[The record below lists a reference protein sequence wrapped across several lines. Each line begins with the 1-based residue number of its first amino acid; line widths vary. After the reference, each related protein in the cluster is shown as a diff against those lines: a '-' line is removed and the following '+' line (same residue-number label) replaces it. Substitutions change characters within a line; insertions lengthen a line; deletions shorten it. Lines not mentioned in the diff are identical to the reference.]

1 MLEPVRTT
9 VDNAALSFESGNASV
24 VDSYE
29 CIDSIYSSVVSVLQ
43 SAASI
48 LSPST
53 ARGFLNSGGTKR

>member
-43 SAASI
+43 SAASTFV
-48 LSPST
+48 PKH
-53 ARGFLNSGGTKR
+53 RKGFF